1 MRRERTSGGHAK
13 LGAMYD
19 NVLYLIRESLP
30 RARGRSKSGVDD
42 FLHHA
47 SGCRDRS
54 ERAGSRLAAQRARP
68 STHANSSGLALGE
81 RSAPH
86 FREQRAK
93 GARRGQILADTLG
106 LDGYSVVNDLGE
118 NDRSATG

>member
-47 SGCRDRS
+47 SRCRDRS
-54 ERAGSRLAAQRARP
+54 ERAGSRLAAQRALP
-68 STHANSSGLALGE
+68 STHANISCLAFVELMASSFFV
-81 RSAPH
+81 H
-86 FREQRAK
+86 RAK
-93 GARRGQILADTLG
+93 GGRGG
-106 LDGYSVVNDLGE
+106 LDYGGKF
-118 NDRSATG
+118 